1 MIVCTLSANDDM
13 GMDYKTSSLAST
25 IFHTRTHLGGVL
37 QPGDSALD
45 CFLSNRSFD
54 SYAFTTLL
62 AHCIPDVVLVCKPT
76 PIGTHRANRTN
87 GSSGA

>member
-1 MIVCTLSANDDM
+1 M
-13 GMDYKTSSLAST
+13 GIDCKTSSLAST

-45 CFLSNRSFD
+45 YFLSNQNSNFD
-54 SYAFTTLL
+54 AFTTLP
-62 AHCIPDVVLVCKPT
+62 AHCIPDVVLVRKPT
-76 PIGTHRANRTN
+76 STGTHRANRTN